1 MASGYLTLILLY
13 CFISGVTLATVVFFL
28 AVKSLFCIVLYFHYQ
43 KMRKLKN
50 KELNRLNLEEFK
62 NKKKVPII
70 IVLDNVRSAH
80 NVGSVFR
87 TSDAFLIEKIM
98 LCGICPVPPKN
109 EIRKTALGATES
121 VEWEY
126 FNDNADCIK
135 GLTKKGYKII
145 SVEQADNATELN
157 NYFMEKP
164 QKIALVFGNE
174 INGVSEEIIQQSDDV
189 IEIPQHGTKHSF
201 NVSVSVG
208 IVLWDLTRKLG

>member
-1 MASGYLTLILLY
+1 
-13 CFISGVTLATVVFFL
+13 
-28 AVKSLFCIVLYFHYQ
+28 
-43 KMRKLKN
+43 MRKLKN

-98 LCGICPVPPKN
+98 LCGICPIPPKN

-145 SVEQADNATELN
+145 SIEQADNATELN

>member
-1 MASGYLTLILLY
+1 
-13 CFISGVTLATVVFFL
+13 
-28 AVKSLFCIVLYFHYQ
+28 
-43 KMRKLKN
+43 MRKLKN

-80 NVGSVFR
+80 NVGSIFR

-98 LCGICPVPPKN
+98 LCGICPIPPKN
-109 EIRKTALGATES
+109 EIRKTALGASES

-126 FNDNADCIK
+126 FNDSADCIK
-135 GLTKKGYKII
+135 ELKEKEYTII
-145 SVEQADNATELN
+145 GIEQADNATNLN
-157 NYFMEKP
+157 NYSIEKS

-174 INGVSEEIIQQSDDV
+174 VNGVSDEIIQQSDDV
-189 IEIPQHGTKHSF
+189 VEIPQHGTKHSF

-208 IVLWDLTRKLG
+208 IVLWDLSRKIG